1 MNLKDLYGTESRA
14 EIFNAK
20 HHKRQDRAY
29 AAESSR
35 VTMSPD
41 ECKALCEAIGLEYLA
56 GYEARVLEYTITNET
71 PDRYGDIVRAVGVD
85 CANYLKN
92 PVVLFAHDY
101 PNLPVGNTIKLWCDQ
116 GKKEV
121 KAWALFFDDRVDAT
135 GRADTVFKFASNG
148 AMKGCSIGFNP
159 IEAYRPKNSTERAQ
173 MGLGEYGVEYR
184 KCELLEFSP
193 CSVPAN
199 PDALRKSMDERAIKV
214 IGEHKDEFS
223 KYLDQIDKLI
233 EEAKTT
239 EQEVSPI
246 SGEPEDT
253 VLRPYP
259 NEHAARLI
267 SPDKFDEFR
276 RTKGGKLYNKIDVPA
291 TISIIWGHL
300 KGENTDSWAAQALR
314 FPTKSWTEEEA
325 KKWLADN
332 EVKFISFEKAGNE
345 ESAAPTVATAPI
357 QIDLSPISAELKIIS
372 IAIGE
377 FSKSMTELKSFLETS
392 VKNTTASAN
401 ITPPEK
407 AGGDIGEAVK
417 GLYDVLDEPVKI

>member
-276 RTKGGKLYNKIDVPA
+276 RTN
-291 TISIIWGHL
+291 
-300 KGENTDSWAAQALR
+300 
-314 FPTKSWTEEEA
+314 
-325 KKWLADN
+325 N